1 MVSITCWC
9 MYSILFVHFMKFED
23 LRLILRKRQQISP
36 CSLCLLSGS
45 TLDLKG
51 GLKPKTPGH
60 RGLESEMT
68 FASESSVPYP
78 SRADEYGVPLL
89 DISSES
95 DDVSSADVRRQTLP
109 AFVHVCFVNA
119 PAYFLYCPIRRFRP
133 FGWTKNNK
141 NACV

>member
-9 MYSILFVHFMKFED
+9 MCSILFVHFMKFED
-23 LRLILRKRQQISP
+23 LRLILRERHQISP

-45 TLDLKG
+45 ALDLK

-95 DDVSSADVRRQTLP
+95 DDVSSPDVKRCRLLCMFVLSMLLP
-109 AFVHVCFVNA
+109 TFFRVLFDGLHFFVG
-119 PAYFLYCPIRRFRP
+119 LKL
-133 FGWTKNNK
+133 TKRLL
-141 NACV
+141 CV

>member
-1 MVSITCWC
+1 MC
-9 MYSILFVHFMKFED
+9 SILFVHFVKVED
-23 LRLILRKRQQISP
+23 IRLILREWQQISP

-95 DDVSSADVRRQTLP
+95 DDVSSPDVKCCRLLCMFVLSMLLP
-109 AFVHVCFVNA
+109 TFFIVLFDG
-119 PAYFLYCPIRRFRP
+119 LDL
-133 FGWTKNNK
+133 
-141 NACV
+141 